1 MNKWCVIIL
10 KTIFLFLHCLFA
22 TDCKFLCQMHNE
34 AKTNKQTKKN
44 LKHQNLEQRSLLYAL
59 QGEGVVHAPKTL
71 SSPKGFTKAFLKA
84 RWERGVV
91 SCCKL
96 LGLGILCCCSCPQRS
111 GQDVPINLQQDKCYS
126 LFCNFLSRYELTL
139 KGQSPE
145 NKLSCIFQAVA
156 TFFYKRCRASVT
168 KHRQWS
174 TPVKAKG
181 MDLTWTQICSSLL
194 HGYVALW
201 ESLTF
206 PRFSKSERKKWNI
219 WTIGYLKKF
228 PVIIF
233 FLSSIYL
240 LKSYQI

>member
-34 AKTNKQTKKN
+34 AKTNKQTNKN

-59 QGEGVVHAPKTL
+59 QGEGVFHAPKTL

-126 LFCNFLSRYELTL
+126 LFCNFLSLYEWTL
-139 KGQSPE
+139 KDHNPKNRLSYIFQTVGNILLQKVQSP
-145 NKLSCIFQAVA
+145 
-156 TFFYKRCRASVT
+156 
-168 KHRQWS
+168 
-174 TPVKAKG
+174 
-181 MDLTWTQICSSLL
+181 LL
-194 HGYVALW
+194 QKV
-201 ESLTF
+201 
-206 PRFSKSERKKWNI
+206 
-219 WTIGYLKKF
+219 
-228 PVIIF
+228 
-233 FLSSIYL
+233 
-240 LKSYQI
+240 